1 MQPAPSWALVSCSRL
16 RHLICSWSSLISF
29 YIAIVLGL
37 TAQNTTVSGVPSAV
51 YITFITI
58 ECCGILV
65 AALLMNP
72 SKVRRDDGRPLAVF
86 TPLPWFQELKALGK
100 SCAEP
105 KMLLITLSIFSSEMY
120 LSLCGSFNSVYL
132 NSRSRA
138 LANVSIMPTE
148 NSQFHHVESE
158 CR

>member
-1 MQPAPSWALVSCSRL
+1 MSRVL
-16 RHLICSWSSLISF
+16 SFKFSRYVLADSPSSLLK
-29 YIAIVLGL
+29 AIVLGL
-37 TAQNTTVSGVPSAV
+37 TAKNTTISGVPSAV

-72 SKVRRDDGRPLAVF
+72 TKVRRDDGRPLAIF
-86 TPLPWFQELKALGK
+86 TPLPWHRELKALGK
-100 SCAEP
+100 ACAEP

-120 LSLCGSFNSVYL
+120 LSLCGTFNSVYL

-138 LANVSIMPTE
+138 LANVSRIITSS
-148 NSQFHHVESE
+148 NSIADLRSSLPIGS
-158 CR
+158 CKL